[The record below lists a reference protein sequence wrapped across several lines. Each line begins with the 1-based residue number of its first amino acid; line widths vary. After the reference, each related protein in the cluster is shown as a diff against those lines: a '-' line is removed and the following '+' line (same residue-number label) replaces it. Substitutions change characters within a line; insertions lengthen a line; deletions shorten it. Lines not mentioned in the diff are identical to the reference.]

1 MFLFKSREPRA
12 AEHSLALPGG
22 STVALTDM
30 IGLLLKSLTA
40 EEKPSHM
47 LLELGLL
54 VSLLHIWL
62 FVYLHRPAESAT
74 PPTPITMEVSLI
86 PATAPKAP
94 APAPVPVAKPAPA
107 PKKPKQKPDIV
118 KKPATVRK
126 QPLPKPAKA
135 VSEPLRLPAE
145 TAAAPAPAPSLPA
158 PPAPNPPAASAP
170 KAQSFTEANYRA
182 NYAFNPKPEYPRI
195 ARSRGW
201 QGKVL
206 LRVQVSA
213 AGVND
218 NVAVHRSSG
227 HEILDESAIEAVKKW
242 KFVPARRGDTPV
254 ASSVV
259 VPILFSLDD

>member
-22 STVALTDM
+22 PTVALADV

-54 VSLLHIWL
+54 VLLLHVWL
-62 FVYLHRPAESAT
+62 FVYLYRPAEPVT
-74 PPTPITMEVSLI
+74 PPTPVAMEVSLI

-94 APAPVPVAKPAPA
+94 APVAKPAPA
-107 PKKPKQKPDIV
+107 PKKPEQKPVIT

-126 QPLPKPAKA
+126 PRPPKPPKP
-135 VSEPLRLPAE
+135 VSEPLPLPAE
-145 TAAAPAPAPSLPA
+145 AKSAPAPAPNPTA
-158 PPAPNPPAASAP
+158 PPAPNPSAAAASAP
-170 KAQSFTEANYRA
+170 KAESFTEANYRA

-206 LRVQVSA
+206 LRVRVST
-213 AGVND
+213 AGTSENI
-218 NVAVHRSSG
+218 AVHRSSG

-259 VPILFSLDD
+259 VPILFSLND